1 MINKTVWGLAGFGG
15 LLGGFLLHFWIP
27 SGGSSRSI
35 CLFRRALD
43 LPCPG
48 CGLTR
53 AFGALAKG
61 DFAASWHLHPFALV
75 LAVELFVAWLVVGW
89 WLWRGRSLPASRR
102 VMPYVLV
109 QVAIYLA
116 LWTGRVATGTL
127 PW

>member
-1 MINKTVWGLAGFGG
+1 MSRRTAWGLAGFGA
-15 LLGGFLLHFWIP
+15 LLSGFLLHFWTP
-27 SGGSSRSI
+27 SGGASDSV
-35 CLFRRALD
+35 CLFRRTLD

-53 AFGALAKG
+53 AFAALAKG
-61 DFAASWHLHPFALV
+61 QIAASWHLHPFAIL
-75 LAVELFVAWLVVGW
+75 LTVELGVAWLIVGW
-89 WLWRGRSLPASRR
+89 WLWRGRPLPASRR

-109 QVAIYLA
+109 QVAVYLA

>member
-1 MINKTVWGLAGFGG
+1 MINKTAWGIAGIGG
-15 LLGGFLLHFWIP
+15 LLGGFLFHFWTP
-27 SGGSSRSI
+27 SGGPSRSV
-35 CLFRRALD
+35 CLFRRTLD

-61 DFAASWHLHPFALV
+61 EFAASWHLHPFAIWLS
-75 LAVELFVAWLVVGW
+75 LELFAAWLVVGW
-89 WLWRGRSLPASRR
+89 WLWRGEPLPASKK
-102 VMPYVLV
+102 VMPWVLM
-109 QVAIYLA
+109 QVGVYLA